1 MGEKRE
7 GENKRLLFGV
17 VMKEKSR
24 VKGGGGRREQTV
36 LFRSGHEQGKVN
48 C

>member
-17 VMKEKSR
+17 VMKERARMK
-24 VKGGGGRREQTV
+24 GGGRREQTV